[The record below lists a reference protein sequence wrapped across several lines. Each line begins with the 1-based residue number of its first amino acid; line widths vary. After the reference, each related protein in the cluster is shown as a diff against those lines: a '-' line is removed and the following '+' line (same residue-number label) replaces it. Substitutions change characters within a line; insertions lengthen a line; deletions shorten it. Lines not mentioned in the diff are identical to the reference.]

1 MRVAALAG
9 VITARN
15 ILLVVFKT
23 ISSQFSTPSV
33 SSIPSSWLLL
43 ALSTGV
49 TMYAWAAALLAVGD
63 AVVDEGLGVE
73 EAD

>member
-33 SSIPSSWLLL
+33 SSILSSWLLL

>member
-1 MRVAALAG
+1 MAG

-33 SSIPSSWLLL
+33 SSILSSWLLL

-73 EAD
+73 DAD

>member
-1 MRVAALAG
+1 MRVAALVG

-33 SSIPSSWLLL
+33 SSILSSWLLL